1 METKEEL
8 VNSIK
13 QWISIDND
21 IASLQKQLKEKRLMK
36 KQFSENLVDTMK
48 KNEIDCFD
56 IKGGSLHYKR
66 TVTKKPMTGKLMLP
80 LLESYFKDTQINHE
94 EVTKYLLD
102 NRQESVKEHVRRKID
117 K

>member
-36 KQFSENLVDTMK
+36 KQFSEK
-48 KNEIDCFD
+48 F
-56 IKGGSLHYKR
+56 G
-66 TVTKKPMTGKLMLP
+66 
-80 LLESYFKDTQINHE
+80 
-94 EVTKYLLD
+94 
-102 NRQESVKEHVRRKID
+102 
-117 K
+117 